1 MSVLDDI
8 PMSQVTEQ
16 ALHSDAS
23 FLHCGARFCGCQVS
37 EGSGK
42 IKKKYID
49 IKMLYSSVYKRWV
62 TNFETG
68 MSSVLSLDVR
78 HFREKRKSINTLSIV
93 LIEFDVNI
101 RW

>member
-49 IKMLYSSVYKRWV
+49 IENVIFICIHKLQKIWV
-62 TNFETG
+62 TNFETR

-78 HFREKRKSINTLSIV
+78 HFREKRKSINTL
-93 LIEFDVNI
+93 F
-101 RW
+101 